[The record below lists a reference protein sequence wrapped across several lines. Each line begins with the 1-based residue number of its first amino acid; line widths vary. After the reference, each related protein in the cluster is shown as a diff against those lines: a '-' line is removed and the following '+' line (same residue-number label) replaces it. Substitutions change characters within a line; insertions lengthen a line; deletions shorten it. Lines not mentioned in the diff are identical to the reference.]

1 MKYQPVYKCPLC
13 GRLLSRSQPQEV
25 PTEMLPAPAARGEP
39 VHAQQCSDAHSLQM
53 PGRERRSGAVRRFQ
67 VRQMR
72 VQGFLIYRIWY
83 GNCLVYVGR
92 TKQPLQ
98 SRIRGHLFSKP
109 MHRTVNIEQV
119 TKIEYAELGSE
130 ADMNLYEIYYILRL
144 HPPLNVDDKARDDLS
159 VTLPEL
165 EWKEFTTPLWEGW
178 RQEIAKQ
185 DSRIDYLRKRYAEIP
200 QEISILRGL
209 RKTGEITEYE
219 FEERLSALK
228 EELAEVSKELWHR

>member
-1 MKYQPVYKCPLC
+1 
-13 GRLLSRSQPQEV
+13 
-25 PTEMLPAPAARGEP
+25 
-39 VHAQQCSDAHSLQM
+39 
-53 PGRERRSGAVRRFQ
+53 
-67 VRQMR
+67 MR

-159 VTLPEL
+159 VTLQCDGVPTRLHHRPRLYGQPVPE
-165 EWKEFTTPLWEGW
+165 ERTGRPLWQRRLPADGCGCCKGQLPRIR
-178 RQEIAKQ
+178 RQSGRHHHDNGRPVGHGGGVERSKTWT
-185 DSRIDYLRKRYAEIP
+185 KRN
-200 QEISILRGL
+200 
-209 RKTGEITEYE
+209 
-219 FEERLSALK
+219 
-228 EELAEVSKELWHR
+228 

>member
-1 MKYQPVYKCPLC
+1 
-13 GRLLSRSQPQEV
+13 
-25 PTEMLPAPAARGEP
+25 
-39 VHAQQCSDAHSLQM
+39 
-53 PGRERRSGAVRRFQ
+53 
-67 VRQMR
+67 MR

-98 SRIRGHLFSKP
+98 SRIRGHLFNKP
-109 MHRTVNIEQV
+109 MHRTVNIEQ
-119 TKIEYAELGSE
+119 LGSE

-144 HPPLNVDDKARDDLS
+144 HPPLNVDDKARDDLN

-228 EELAEVSKELWHR
+228 EESVEVSEELWHR

>member
-1 MKYQPVYKCPLC
+1 
-13 GRLLSRSQPQEV
+13 
-25 PTEMLPAPAARGEP
+25 
-39 VHAQQCSDAHSLQM
+39 
-53 PGRERRSGAVRRFQ
+53 
-67 VRQMR
+67 MR

-83 GNCLVYVGR
+83 GDCLVYVGR

-109 MHRTVNIEQV
+109 MHRTINIEQA

-185 DSRIDYLRKRYAEIP
+185 DSRIDHLRKRYAEIP
-200 QEISILRGL
+200 QETPRPAEDGRNHGIRVRGTVL
-209 RKTGEITEYE
+209 CTQRRVGRGFRGAVASVKTSVGRFTLPPAYNPSFCDVPAAPEG
-219 FEERLSALK
+219 
-228 EELAEVSKELWHR
+228 SKIAAMLHFGA

>member
-1 MKYQPVYKCPLC
+1 
-13 GRLLSRSQPQEV
+13 
-25 PTEMLPAPAARGEP
+25 
-39 VHAQQCSDAHSLQM
+39 
-53 PGRERRSGAVRRFQ
+53 
-67 VRQMR
+67 MR

-185 DSRIDYLRKRYAEIP
+185 DSRIDHLRKRYAEIP

-209 RKTGEITEYE
+209 RKTAKSRSTSSRNES
-219 FEERLSALK
+219 LP
-228 EELAEVSKELWHR
+228 SKKSWPRFPRNCDIGKDQRRSIYVAAGIQSIILRRSSGSRGQ

>member
-1 MKYQPVYKCPLC
+1 
-13 GRLLSRSQPQEV
+13 
-25 PTEMLPAPAARGEP
+25 
-39 VHAQQCSDAHSLQM
+39 
-53 PGRERRSGAVRRFQ
+53 
-67 VRQMR
+67 
-72 VQGFLIYRIWY
+72 
-83 GNCLVYVGR
+83 
-92 TKQPLQ
+92 
-98 SRIRGHLFSKP
+98 
-109 MHRTVNIEQV
+109 
-119 TKIEYAELGSE
+119 
-130 ADMNLYEIYYILRL
+130 MNLYEIYYILRL

-165 EWKEFTTPLWEGW
+165 EWEGW

>member
-1 MKYQPVYKCPLC
+1 
-13 GRLLSRSQPQEV
+13 
-25 PTEMLPAPAARGEP
+25 
-39 VHAQQCSDAHSLQM
+39 
-53 PGRERRSGAVRRFQ
+53 
-67 VRQMR
+67 MR

-165 EWKEFTTPLWEGW
+165 EWKEFTALGGLAAGDCEAGLAHRLPAETLCGDPTGDLDTPRPAEDGRNHGVRVRGTTLCTQRRVGRGFQGIVASVKTSVGRFTLPPAYNPSFCDAPAAPEGSK
-178 RQEIAKQ
+178 IAAM
-185 DSRIDYLRKRYAEIP
+185 LHFGA
-200 QEISILRGL
+200 
-209 RKTGEITEYE
+209 
-219 FEERLSALK
+219 
-228 EELAEVSKELWHR
+228 

>member
-1 MKYQPVYKCPLC
+1 
-13 GRLLSRSQPQEV
+13 
-25 PTEMLPAPAARGEP
+25 
-39 VHAQQCSDAHSLQM
+39 
-53 PGRERRSGAVRRFQ
+53 
-67 VRQMR
+67 MR
-72 VQGFLIYRIWY
+72 VRWFLIYRIWY

-98 SRIRGHLFSKP
+98 NRIRGHLFSKP

-185 DSRIDYLRKRYAEIP
+185 DSRIDYLRKRYRRSHRRSRYSAACGRRAKSRSTSSRNGSLHSKKSRSRFPRNCGIGKD
-200 QEISILRGL
+200 QRRSIYVAAGIQSIILRRSSGS
-209 RKTGEITEYE
+209 RGQ
-219 FEERLSALK
+219 
-228 EELAEVSKELWHR
+228 

>member
-1 MKYQPVYKCPLC
+1 
-13 GRLLSRSQPQEV
+13 
-25 PTEMLPAPAARGEP
+25 
-39 VHAQQCSDAHSLQM
+39 
-53 PGRERRSGAVRRFQ
+53 
-67 VRQMR
+67 MR

-83 GNCLVYVGR
+83 GDCLVYVGR

-98 SRIRGHLFSKP
+98 SRIRGHLFNKP

-185 DSRIDYLRKRYAEIP
+185 DSRIDYLRKRYAEIRRRSRYSAAYGRRARSRSTSSRNGSP
-200 QEISILRGL
+200 HSKKSRSRFPRSCGIGKDQRRSIYVAASIQSIILRHSSGS
-209 RKTGEITEYE
+209 RGQ
-219 FEERLSALK
+219 
-228 EELAEVSKELWHR
+228 

>member
-1 MKYQPVYKCPLC
+1 
-13 GRLLSRSQPQEV
+13 
-25 PTEMLPAPAARGEP
+25 
-39 VHAQQCSDAHSLQM
+39 
-53 PGRERRSGAVRRFQ
+53 
-67 VRQMR
+67 MR

-165 EWKEFTTPLWEGW
+165 EWKAFTTPLWEGW

-209 RKTGEITEYE
+209 RKTAKSRSTSS
-219 FEERLSALK
+219 RNDSLH
-228 EELAEVSKELWHR
+228 SKKSWPRFPRNCGIGKDQRRSIYVAAGIQSIILRRSSGSRWQ

>member
-1 MKYQPVYKCPLC
+1 
-13 GRLLSRSQPQEV
+13 
-25 PTEMLPAPAARGEP
+25 
-39 VHAQQCSDAHSLQM
+39 
-53 PGRERRSGAVRRFQ
+53 
-67 VRQMR
+67 MR

-200 QEISILRGL
+200 QEISILRSRNDSLHSKKSWPRFPRNCGIGKDQRRSIYVAAGIQSIIL
-209 RKTGEITEYE
+209 RRSSGS
-219 FEERLSALK
+219 RGQ
-228 EELAEVSKELWHR
+228 

>member
-1 MKYQPVYKCPLC
+1 
-13 GRLLSRSQPQEV
+13 
-25 PTEMLPAPAARGEP
+25 
-39 VHAQQCSDAHSLQM
+39 
-53 PGRERRSGAVRRFQ
+53 
-67 VRQMR
+67 MR

-144 HPPLNVDDKARDDLS
+144 HPPLNMDDKARDDLS

-185 DSRIDYLRKRYAEIP
+185 DSRIDHLRKRRRSRYSAACGRRAKSRNTSSRNCSLHSKKSRSRFPRSCGIGKD
-200 QEISILRGL
+200 QRRSIYVAAGIQSIILRRSSGS
-209 RKTGEITEYE
+209 RGQ
-219 FEERLSALK
+219 
-228 EELAEVSKELWHR
+228 

>member
-1 MKYQPVYKCPLC
+1 
-13 GRLLSRSQPQEV
+13 
-25 PTEMLPAPAARGEP
+25 
-39 VHAQQCSDAHSLQM
+39 
-53 PGRERRSGAVRRFQ
+53 
-67 VRQMR
+67 MR

-83 GNCLVYVGR
+83 GDCLVYVGR

-165 EWKEFTTPLWEGW
+165 EWKEFTTPLWEGG
-178 RQEIAKQ
+178 RRLRSRTPALTTCGNAMRRSRRRSRYSAACGRRAK
-185 DSRIDYLRKRYAEIP
+185 SRNTSSRNGSLHSKKSRSRFPRSCGIGKDPRRSIYVAAGI
-200 QEISILRGL
+200 QSIILRRSSGS
-209 RKTGEITEYE
+209 RGQ
-219 FEERLSALK
+219 
-228 EELAEVSKELWHR
+228 

>member
-1 MKYQPVYKCPLC
+1 
-13 GRLLSRSQPQEV
+13 
-25 PTEMLPAPAARGEP
+25 
-39 VHAQQCSDAHSLQM
+39 
-53 PGRERRSGAVRRFQ
+53 
-67 VRQMR
+67 
-72 VQGFLIYRIWY
+72 
-83 GNCLVYVGR
+83 
-92 TKQPLQ
+92 
-98 SRIRGHLFSKP
+98 
-109 MHRTVNIEQV
+109 
-119 TKIEYAELGSE
+119 
-130 ADMNLYEIYYILRL
+130 MNLYEIYYILRL

-185 DSRIDYLRKRYAEIP
+185 DSRIDHLRKRYAEIP

-228 EELAEVSKELWHR
+228 EESVEVSEELWHR

>member
-1 MKYQPVYKCPLC
+1 
-13 GRLLSRSQPQEV
+13 
-25 PTEMLPAPAARGEP
+25 
-39 VHAQQCSDAHSLQM
+39 
-53 PGRERRSGAVRRFQ
+53 
-67 VRQMR
+67 MR
-72 VQGFLIYRIWY
+72 VRGFLIYRIWY
-83 GNCLVYVGR
+83 GNCIVYVGR

-98 SRIRGHLFSKP
+98 NRIRGHLFSKP

-219 FEERLSALK
+219 FEERFSALK
-228 EELAEVSKELWHR
+228 EESVEVSKELWHR

>member
-1 MKYQPVYKCPLC
+1 
-13 GRLLSRSQPQEV
+13 
-25 PTEMLPAPAARGEP
+25 
-39 VHAQQCSDAHSLQM
+39 
-53 PGRERRSGAVRRFQ
+53 
-67 VRQMR
+67 MR

-98 SRIRGHLFSKP
+98 SRI
-109 MHRTVNIEQV
+109 
-119 TKIEYAELGSE
+119 
-130 ADMNLYEIYYILRL
+130 
-144 HPPLNVDDKARDDLS
+144 LNVDDKARDDLS

-200 QEISILRGL
+200 QEISILRSL

-219 FEERLSALK
+219 FEEQFSALK
-228 EELAEVSKELWHR
+228 EESVGVYKEMWHR